1 MINFIQIIIIKRNF
15 TIPRLK
21 RENEQAKLEGRWNDV
36 RQVYYQDETWMNVH
50 HTKEWGWT
58 ERKPL
63 FQEVIDIVEIL
74 SLLLNHMLVRISRV

>member
-1 MINFIQIIIIKRNF
+1 MEW
-15 TIPRLK
+15 L
-21 RENEQAKLEGRWNDV
+21 

-74 SLLLNHMLVRISRV
+74 SLSLKRMLIRISRV